1 MIFGLGNFVT
11 KLIYFFLMPIYTVAL
26 RPSDFGIADL
36 LNNSLQLIVPIL
48 TISIS
53 DAVFRFSLDKNVSH
67 QELLANG
74 LKVLSLS
81 YLLVCAYWG
90 FSYLF
95 NFDFYWY

>member
-1 MIFGLGNFVT
+1 MSKYTSLIKNAMIFGLGNFVT

-74 LKVLSLS
+74 LKMLFISL
-81 YLLVCAYWG
+81 
-90 FSYLF
+90 
-95 NFDFYWY
+95 